1 MREGNSKAVMPLTQ
15 ERTYWKVSVYS
26 SELRGIR
33 LSRHHREIEEASALD
48 RENHVHA
55 PTGEFGTP
63 GLARHVLEE
72 KLVRFLIVQTLAKA
86 LQELEHERTEKEGT
100 IEVPFR
106 FFFLKLI
113 HSLVHDSLMNNT
125 MLFHV
130 EPRSFV
136 LVDRTDNVKFG
147 IFGIFG
153 FR

>member
-1 MREGNSKAVMPLTQ
+1 MNKIQKLNERDGQRGKVHAVYLNEMKLRMREGNSKAVMPLTQ
-15 ERTYWKVSVYS
+15 ERTYWKESVYS

-86 LQELEHERTEKEGT
+86 LQASRIGQECSGELAQLAGHA
-100 IEVPFR
+100 
-106 FFFLKLI
+106 LAC
-113 HSLVHDSLMNNT
+113 
-125 MLFHV
+125 
-130 EPRSFV
+130 
-136 LVDRTDNVKFG
+136 VK
-147 IFGIFG
+147 
-153 FR
+153 